1 MDLMCV
7 YTALTDCLCC
17 SAGQHVAIHLSGGAS
32 GCRRNRHWSGKC
44 CPHGWNRDISSDH
57 RIHFRHQEQVIMLCA
72 AKLSTTHSLI
82 CGLSSRVGK
91 IPLWRW
97 QWMVI
102 YMLINA
108 FGCIISSVLLNIV
121 DHRQVRQRTN
131 TRIQA
136 HTHTSTHTLRP
147 LFNALAAGTLLIFI
161 LPQGRILNNIK
172 CKQAE
177 KDDDGYW
184 TTNGMQKNW
193 RSDLLSSEVWVV
205 LFFIYFP
212 SYFFLRCFYLFP
224 YLKKKK
230 KNFE

>member
-17 SAGQHVAIHLSGGAS
+17 PAGQHVAIHPSGGAS
-32 GCRRNRHWSGKC
+32 GYRRNRHWSGKY

-57 RIHFRHQEQVIMLCA
+57 RIHFRHKRQVIMLCA

-82 CGLSSRVGK
+82 CGLSSRVVK

-121 DHRQVRQRTN
+121 DHRQVRQHTN
-131 TRIQA
+131 TYIHTQA
-136 HTHTSTHTLRP
+136 HTLRP

-161 LPQGRILNNIK
+161 LPQGRILNNAKKK

-177 KDDDGYW
+177 KDDD
-184 TTNGMQKNW
+184 
-193 RSDLLSSEVWVV
+193 
-205 LFFIYFP
+205 
-212 SYFFLRCFYLFP
+212 SY
-224 YLKKKK
+224 
-230 KNFE
+230 

>member
-1 MDLMCV
+1 MDLICV

-17 SAGQHVAIHLSGGAS
+17 SAGQHVAIHPSGGAS

-44 CPHGWNRDISSDH
+44 CPHGWNRDVSSDH

-82 CGLSSRVGK
+82 CGLSSRVAK

-136 HTHTSTHTLRP
+136 HTHTSTHTHSVLCLMHWQQAHCWYLSFPRAGSWTIQRKSASRQRETMTVTEQQTGCKRIGVLICYQVKSEWFCF
-147 LFNALAAGTLLIFI
+147 LFISHHTSS
-161 LPQGRILNNIK
+161 
-172 CKQAE
+172 
-177 KDDDGYW
+177 
-184 TTNGMQKNW
+184 
-193 RSDLLSSEVWVV
+193 SDA
-205 LFFIYFP
+205 FIYF
-212 SYFFLRCFYLFP
+212 RI
-224 YLKKKK
+224 
-230 KNFE
+230 